1 VIKQHV
7 VPYNN
12 KYGVG
17 DKDESFIEQG
27 HQIGMKDNWQ
37 YHGVTNFQKK
47 MEASLKAR
55 TIATHP

>member
-1 VIKQHV
+1 MGLIVTLKAHVMGQHV

-27 HQIGMKDNWQ
+27 HQIGMKGNRQ
-37 YHGVTNFQKK
+37 YHGITK
-47 MEASLKAR
+47 LKR
-55 TIATHP
+55 IWRHP